1 MRKLIALAAVL
12 GAVGTVVAFDGG
24 IAGGSSGSTTI
35 HVTLSQ
41 ISFAT
46 LAGQRLS
53 QNAPPPQGAGF
64 VFNGTLK
71 NTAGQV
77 VGHDNVMCVFATP
90 QGENVGELL
99 CTGAFLFD
107 GKGQIVGTAIVP
119 SNQAPGLKFTVPITG
134 GSGLYR
140 SAHGEIHITYVSD
153 QVNDFVFTVT

>member
-1 MRKLIALAAVL
+1 MRKLIAVAAVL
-12 GAVGTVVAFDGG
+12 GAVGTVVAFNGG
-24 IAGGSSGSTTI
+24 IAGGASGSTTI

-46 LAGQRLS
+46 LAGQQLS

-99 CTGAFLFD
+99 TLSRRDELERAVLTLDGMPDVRKVMGLCRAVTGV
-107 GKGQIVGTAIVP
+107 Q
-119 SNQAPGLKFTVPITG
+119 
-134 GSGLYR
+134 
-140 SAHGEIHITYVSD
+140 
-153 QVNDFVFTVT
+153 